1 MAPKKDAKDELV
13 PKDQE
18 DLELQQALGHPVVKH
33 MANKLEEMRSMV
45 EQLPEAIGRAV
56 AASMAKAA
64 APPPPPGHS
73 GAPVPL
79 RRTGANPPVEF
90 RPGGLVT
97 LGGSEEAGT
106 PAGIRRLLD
115 LVAISVDVAVMEKWT
130 PKQRQQVITWARA
143 QHLSAIGKKGIRVPK
158 RPLFLK

>member
-1 MAPKKDAKDELV
+1 
-13 PKDQE
+13 
-18 DLELQQALGHPVVKH
+18 
-33 MANKLEEMRSMV
+33 
-45 EQLPEAIGRAV
+45 
-56 AASMAKAA
+56 
-64 APPPPPGHS
+64 
-73 GAPVPL
+73 VPL
-79 RRTGANPPVEF
+79 RLTGKNPPVEF
-90 RPGGLVT
+90 RPGGLVK

-115 LVAISVDVAVMEKWT
+115 LVEISVDVAVMEKWT